1 MGRELASGLA
11 APWRVVLVVR
21 DDTPVAGGN
30 WQSAARLAGALCRR
44 GIEARVARL
53 SERPAADLV
62 HAFHAWA
69 TAEPLLNR
77 GVDPARLVV
86 TWTGTDLTALDS
98 PLGQDRVA
106 TLSRAAQHTVLTRAA
121 RDQLAAAAPG
131 WRVSHIPPGVD
142 TGQFRPGP
150 PADAPSPLSLLLVG
164 AGRPVKRP
172 LWAVDLVS
180 ALWAAGIEARLTVT
194 GPPRDLALWAA
205 LTTRAQIHPWLTL
218 VEEVEP
224 AAMPGWY
231 RRADVVLNVSET
243 EGLSNALLE
252 GMASGVPPA
261 VVDIPGNRALVEAGH
276 TGLVFS
282 TQQEFVAG
290 ITELVRDPGLRGRL
304 GAAARTYVMAHH
316 NVDREADAFS
326 AVYRRVAS

>member
-11 APWRVVLVVR
+11 AAGHVVLVVR

-30 WQSAARLAGALCRR
+30 WQSAVRLAGALRRR
-44 GIEARVARL
+44 GTEARVARL
-53 SERPAADLV
+53 AERPAADVV

-69 TAEPLLNR
+69 TAEPLLNL
-77 GVDPARLVV
+77 GADPARLVV
-86 TWTGTDLTALDS
+86 TWTGTDLTTLDS
-98 PLGQDRVA
+98 SLGPHRVA
-106 TLSRAAQHTVLTRAA
+106 TLAGAAHHTVLTRAA
-121 RDQLAAAAPG
+121 QAQLAAAAPG

-150 PADAPSPLSLLLVG
+150 PAEAPARLHLLLVG

-172 LWAVDLVS
+172 LWAVELVS
-180 ALWAAGIEARLTVT
+180 ALWAAGIAARLTVT
-194 GPPRDLALWAA
+194 GPPRDPVLWAA
-205 LTTRAQIHPWLTL
+205 LAAQAQIHPWLTL

-224 AAMPGWY
+224 AAMPEWY

-276 TGLVFS
+276 TGLVFR
-282 TQQEFVAG
+282 TVEEFVVGMAA
-290 ITELVRDPGLRGRL
+290 LVRDPGFRRRL
-304 GAAARTYVMAHH
+304 GAAARAYVLAHH
-316 NVDREADAFS
+316 NLDREADAFW
-326 AVYRRVAS
+326 ALYQRVAS

>member
-1 MGRELASGLA
+1 MGRELASALA

-30 WQSAARLAGALCRR
+30 WQSAARLAGALRRR
-44 GIEARVARL
+44 GTEARVARL
-53 SERPAADLV
+53 SERPAADVL

-69 TAEPLLNR
+69 TAAPLLDL

-86 TWTGTDLTALDS
+86 TWTGTDLAALDS
-98 PLGQDRVA
+98 PASLHRVG
-106 TLSRAAQHTVLTRAA
+106 TLSRAAHHTVLTRAA
-121 RDQLAAAAPG
+121 RDRLAAAAPG

-150 PADAPSPLSLLLVG
+150 PAEASARLHLLLVG
-164 AGRPVKRP
+164 AGRRVKRP
-172 LWAVDLVS
+172 LCAVELVS

-194 GPPRDLALWAA
+194 GPPRDSALWTA
-205 LTTRAQIHPWLTL
+205 LTAQAQIHPWLTL

-276 TGLVFS
+276 TGLVFR
-282 TQQEFVAG
+282 TQPEFVAG
-290 ITELVRDPGLRGRL
+290 IAALVRDPAFRGRM

-316 NVDREADAFS
+316 NVEREADAFS
-326 AVYRRVAS
+326 ALYRRVAS